1 MSCDSCLH
9 GRNQGQCLIGRLGF
23 PMIGAGCA
31 KFVYWERLAN
41 EKPKA

>member
-23 PMIGAGCA
+23 PMIGVCEVCLLGTSG
-31 KFVYWERLAN
+31 
-41 EKPKA
+41 